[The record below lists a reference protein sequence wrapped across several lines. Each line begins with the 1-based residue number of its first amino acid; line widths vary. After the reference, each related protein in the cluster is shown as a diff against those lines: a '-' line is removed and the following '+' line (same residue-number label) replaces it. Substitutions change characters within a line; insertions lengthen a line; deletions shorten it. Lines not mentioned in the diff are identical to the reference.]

1 MDQVHANVTHVNQR
15 KNFLRCKEVQTRTSL
30 SRSYIYQ
37 LSRQGKFPQP
47 VELIPGG
54 SSVAWIEEEINQWIE
69 ERINASRG
77 NS

>member
-1 MDQVHANVTHVNQR
+1 MAEVHSNVTHANQI
-15 KNFLRCKEVQTRTSL
+15 KNLLRCKEVQSRTSL

-77 NS
+77 NA